1 MKVND
6 LLRESSESIITY
18 LALVGHDITYYEQGS
33 AAAKAQYKENP
44 TEAYK
49 LALKTIL
56 AEANRREAYKLALKT
71 ILAEANRREAYKLA
85 LKTILAEANRR
96 IVSLLQNTELWKRLE
111 ADPEISMVYDRFVN
125 LYNENDDFLESLR

>member
-56 AEANRREAYKLALKT
+56 AEANRR
-71 ILAEANRREAYKLA
+71 
-85 LKTILAEANRR
+85 

-111 ADPEISMVYDRFVN
+111 ADPEISLVYDRFVN

>member
-1 MKVND
+1 M
-6 LLRESSESIITY
+6 TY

-33 AAAKAQYKENP
+33 AAAKAQYIENP

-56 AEANRREAYKLALKT
+56 AEANL
-71 ILAEANRREAYKLA
+71 
-85 LKTILAEANRR
+85 R
-96 IVSLLQNTELWKRLE
+96 IVSLLQNTELWERLE
-111 ADPEISMVYDRFVN
+111 ADPEISLVYDRFVN

>member
-1 MKVND
+1 MKIND
-6 LLRESSESIITY
+6 LLRESSESIMTY

-56 AEANRREAYKLALKT
+56 AEANL
-71 ILAEANRREAYKLA
+71 
-85 LKTILAEANRR
+85 R
-96 IVSLLQNTELWKRLE
+96 IVSLLQNTELWERLE
-111 ADPEISMVYDRFVN
+111 ADPEISLVYDRFVN

>member
-71 ILAEANRREAYKLA
+71 ILAEANRR
-85 LKTILAEANRR
+85 

-111 ADPEISMVYDRFVN
+111 ADPEISLVYDRFVN

>member
-1 MKVND
+1 MKIND
-6 LLRESSESIITY
+6 LLRESSESIMTY
-18 LALVGHDITYYEQGS
+18 LALVGPDITYYEQGS

-56 AEANRREAYKLALKT
+56 AEANL
-71 ILAEANRREAYKLA
+71 
-85 LKTILAEANRR
+85 R
-96 IVSLLQNTELWKRLE
+96 IVSLLQNTELWERLE
-111 ADPEISMVYDRFVN
+111 ADPEISLVYDRFVN

>member
-33 AAAKAQYKENP
+33 ATAKAQYKENP
-44 TEAYK
+44 
-49 LALKTIL
+49 I
-56 AEANRREAYKLALKT
+56 
-71 ILAEANRREAYKLA
+71 EAYKLA

-111 ADPEISMVYDRFVN
+111 ADPEISLVYDRFVN

>member
-1 MKVND
+1 MKIND
-6 LLRESSESIITY
+6 LLRESSESIMTY

-56 AEANRREAYKLALKT
+56 AEANL
-71 ILAEANRREAYKLA
+71 
-85 LKTILAEANRR
+85 R
-96 IVSLLQNTELWKRLE
+96 IVSLLQNTELWERLE
-111 ADPEISMVYDRFVN
+111 ADPEISLVYDRFVN
-125 LYNENDDFLESLR
+125 L